1 VIARDPGAP
10 SRHALALAES
20 PLQLLMTVEAVDA
33 GHVRGPVAVHARRG
47 VPGLEDAV
55 RAFGTLPLPPTVDL
69 DVRGRVRS
77 TRAGLGASTLV
88 LGDAFSGRAQAL
100 LAARDRWG
108 GGAPGAA
115 CRVVV
120 VDDGLATAH
129 LARVLASP
137 ERRPLVRL
145 GTPATARRDA
155 LGLAARDG
163 LLRRAELGRLRLVT
177 AFEPPHDVRDALER
191 SGVRIARARL
201 HWAARVAPA
210 VGGRISEP
218 VVVVGSALVVDGLLR
233 REPYL
238 AWVRALAR
246 DGRVRY
252 LPHRREDAGA
262 LAHVAAI
269 PGVVVDRAG
278 LPIELRLA
286 GLRPPQRVAALPTSA
301 IALLPA
307 TLAPGVR
314 LDATVPEAGWWTPGV
329 DDDLREHLVS
339 IVRVPGRPA
348 PGGPSAGPVAQGA
361 TARRGEP

>member
-1 VIARDPGAP
+1 MIARDPGAAE
-10 SRHALALAES
+10 RHALALAES

-69 DVRGRVRS
+69 EVRGRVRS
-77 TRAGLGASTLV
+77 TSAGLGATTLV

-100 LAARDRWG
+100 LAARDRWT
-108 GGAPGAA
+108 GAAGAA

-137 ERRPLVRL
+137 DRRPLVRL
-145 GTPATARRDA
+145 GTPPTPRRDA

-191 SGVRIARARL
+191 AGVRIARARL
-201 HWAARVAPA
+201 QWAVRVAPA
-210 VGGRISEP
+210 VAGRIGEP

-238 AWVRALAR
+238 AWVRAQAQH
-246 DGRVRY
+246 GRVRY
-252 LPHRREDAGA
+252 LPHRREHAGV

-307 TLAPGVR
+307 TLAPGCGSTR
-314 LDATVPEAGWWTPGV
+314 RSPRPAG
-329 DDDLREHLVS
+329 
-339 IVRVPGRPA
+339 GRPA
-348 PGGPSAGPVAQGA
+348 STTTCAS
-361 TARRGEP
+361 TS

>member
-1 VIARDPGAP
+1 VIAREPGSSARRT
-10 SRHALALAES
+10 SASSLALAES

-33 GHVRGPVAVHARRG
+33 GHVRGSLVVHARRG

-55 RAFGTLPLPPTVDL
+55 RSFGTLSLPPTVDL
-69 DVRGRVRS
+69 EVHGRVRS
-77 TRAGLGASTLV
+77 TVAGLGATTLV

-108 GGAPGAA
+108 GGAPGTT

-129 LARVLASP
+129 LARVLASQEP
-137 ERRPLVRL
+137 QPLVRL
-145 GTPATARRDA
+145 GQAASPRRDA

-177 AFEPPHDVRDALER
+177 AFEPPHDVREALER
-191 SGVRIARARL
+191 AGVRVVRARL
-201 HWAARVAPA
+201 QWAARVAPA
-210 VGGRISEP
+210 VGGRIVEP

-246 DGRVRY
+246 DGKVRY
-252 LPHRREDAGA
+252 LPHRREGAEA

-278 LPIELRLA
+278 LPVELRLA

-301 IALLPA
+301 IALLPV

-314 LDATVPEAGWWTPGV
+314 LDATVPEAGWWAPGV

-339 IVRVPGRPA
+339 IVRAVG
-348 PGGPSAGPVAQGA
+348 
-361 TARRGEP
+361 